1 MKLAERF
8 WVRLALTIVSCLLFF
23 SMFMPTLKIGT
34 KENYLKMNA
43 IDYLKGMSLSDEEYL
58 KMTVSFDEKDEKV
71 LYIAMQY
78 RLAEAVETAGYGSS
92 TTSTA
97 NMKALQA
104 GYIILF
110 ITSGLLLI
118 MSAILLFGII
128 EKISRGFSITFAVL
142 SLIASLFV
150 GLTSFLMI
158 NSKTVSSAPL
168 FGVYFAVV
176 LALVSIVLAAIS
188 RKKRKKSK

>member
-34 KENYLKMNA
+34 KEDYLKMNA

-78 RLAEAVETAGYGSS
+78 RLAEAVEAAGYGSS

-176 LALVSIVLAAIS
+176 LALVSIVLAAMS